1 MAKNLFPEGYSSEV
15 INASELAANV
25 PAGYRKSTQFS
36 LDTGDFRKNGTHQIL
51 PSTGVDAWEDWCK
64 ICLMTERYT
73 CLAYNTDFGIET
85 EEAFHAESREKAES
99 ILTRQI
105 TEALA
110 ADPYGRTEYV
120 SEILFDWISADSVI
134 VTVTVEGI
142 DNVTLDITVPLD
154 RNRR

>member
-1 MAKNLFPEGYSSEV
+1 MAKNLFPEGYSNEV
-15 INASELAANV
+15 INAFELAATA
-25 PAGYRKSTQFS
+25 PTGYRKSTQFN
-36 LDTGDFRKNGTHQIL
+36 LNTGDFLKNGTHQIL
-51 PSTGVDAWEDWCK
+51 PSTGVSAWEDWCK
-64 ICLMTERYT
+64 ICLLTERYT

-110 ADPYGRTEYV
+110 ADPYGRTAYV
-120 SEILFDWISADSVI
+120 SGILYDWITADSVL

-142 DNVTLDITVPLD
+142 DNVTRDITVNL
-154 RNRR
+154 NGSRR